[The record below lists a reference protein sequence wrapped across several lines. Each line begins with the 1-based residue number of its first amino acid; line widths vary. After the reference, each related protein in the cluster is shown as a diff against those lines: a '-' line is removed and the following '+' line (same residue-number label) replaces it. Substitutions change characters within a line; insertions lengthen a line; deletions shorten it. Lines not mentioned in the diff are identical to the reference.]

1 MNGAESLVHTL
12 LAAGVDHC
20 FANPGTSEMHLV
32 QAIDAT
38 PAMRPVLTLFEGVA
52 TGAADGFGRMT
63 GRPAATLLHLGAG
76 LGNGVANLHNAR
88 RAASPVLNV
97 IGDHARHHVPFD
109 APLTSDIEAIAR
121 PFSSWVRTA
130 RSPASLAQD
139 GADAVAAALTP
150 QPVGA
155 GQVSTLVVPVD
166 CAWGEARGPVAARAV
181 PARAAVDAATVSRC
195 AAALDGDTLLLIDGP
210 ALRAAGQRA
219 AARIAE
225 RTGCRVLGTTFPAR
239 VEAGPELP
247 PLARLPYFPEA
258 VIKTLTGVRRI
269 VLAGAEAPVSFFA
282 YPQTPS
288 DLVPEG
294 CEVLRLAL
302 LQEDVVGALE
312 ALADEVGAAPAPET
326 LNGMARPE
334 IADGPLDTRGAAAVI
349 AATLPEQ
356 AIVAVD
362 SGGGGAAAGP
372 CQRAAPHDWLNLTG
386 GSIGMGGPVATGA
399 ALACPDRPVLALLGD
414 GGAMYTNQAFWTQ
427 AREGLNVVT
436 VIFDNQR
443 YNILDHEYRRLGV
456 NEVGPRAASLF
467 DLSTPDIDWVA
478 LGGSMGVPGERV
490 DTMVGLQRAIERGLA
505 SEAPYVI
512 AALV

>member
-1 MNGAESLVHTL
+1 
-12 LAAGVDHC
+12 
-20 FANPGTSEMHLV
+20 
-32 QAIDAT
+32 
-38 PAMRPVLTLFEGVA
+38 
-52 TGAADGFGRMT
+52 
-63 GRPAATLLHLGAG
+63 
-76 LGNGVANLHNAR
+76 
-88 RAASPVLNV
+88 VLNV

-109 APLTSDIEAIAR
+109 APLTSDIEGIAR
-121 PFSSWVRTA
+121 PFSAWVRTA
-130 RSPASLAQD
+130 RSADALAQD
-139 GADAVAAALTP
+139 GAEAVAAALTP
-150 QPVGA
+150 NPVST

-166 CAWGEARGPVAARAV
+166 CAWGEARGSADPVAV
-181 PARAAVDAATVSRC
+181 PARRSVAAAAVERC
-195 AAALDGDTLLLIDGP
+195 ARALDGDAVLLLEGS
-210 ALRAAGQRA
+210 ALGAAGQRA
-219 AARIAE
+219 AARVAE
-225 RTGCRVLGTTFPAR
+225 RTGCRVLATTFPAR
-239 VEAGPELP
+239 VEAGPALP

-258 VIKTLTGVRRI
+258 VIKTLAGVQRI

-312 ALADEVGAAPAPET
+312 ALADAVGAAAEPT
-326 LNGMARPE
+326 VLNGVARPE
-334 IADGPLDTRGAAAVI
+334 IADAALDTRGAAAVI

-427 AREGLNVVT
+427 AREGLQVVT
-436 VIFDNQR
+436 VIFDNAR

-456 NEVGPRAASLF
+456 NEVGARADSLF
-467 DLSTPDIDWVA
+467 DLSRPEIDWVA
-478 LGGSMGVPGERV
+478 LAGAMGVPGERV
-490 DTMVGLQRAIERGLA
+490 ETTVGLQRAIERGLA
-505 SEAPYVI
+505 SEGPY
-512 AALV
+512 LVRAMV